1 MIADFHVLF
10 HPNYV
15 LFLPE
20 SVWAKGSSNSGGL
33 PLHYIFICSHLHHMF
48 SSSHLHLIFITSSHL
63 HIFTSSH
70 LHIFTSSHLHIF
82 SLSLSPCP
90 LSRSLSFFLFS
101 LLSCG
106 QCRRGAW
113 SGNLFAR
120 NEVGVSK
127 TDVNCD
133 FGASAA
139 TVSHETRFECKKLM
153 VFCDFGL
160 GPAGTVSHETKFE
173 CQKLIV
179 FCEFGRSC

>member
-1 MIADFHVLF
+1 M
-10 HPNYV
+10 
-15 LFLPE
+15 
-20 SVWAKGSSNSGGL
+20 
-33 PLHYIFICSHLHHMF
+33 
-48 SSSHLHLIFITSSHL
+48 
-63 HIFTSSH
+63 
-70 LHIFTSSHLHIF
+70 
-82 SLSLSPCP
+82 
-90 LSRSLSFFLFS
+90 
-101 LLSCG
+101 
-106 QCRRGAW
+106 
-113 SGNLFAR
+113 
-120 NEVGVSK
+120 SK